1 MDRVGPR
8 VRFGRVRLRNGPQLH
23 CAQQGEPGAE
33 AILFLHGWPDSWFSF
48 SRVLALLPPH
58 YHALA
63 VDQRGFGDS
72 EHPPSGYAID
82 DLARDAAD
90 FLDAVAIERAT
101 VVGHSL
107 GSFIAR
113 RLAVAHPER
122 LARLV
127 LIGSGAASSNQGTR
141 AVQASLRGLPD
152 PVPAEFARE
161 FQASTVCAPVPPEFF
176 ERVVAE
182 SLKLPARLW
191 GTVLDGLLAFNDAD
205 ELGRIVAPTL
215 LLWGERDG
223 LFSRDDQSRLEA
235 AIPGARLRIYP
246 ETGHCPNWER
256 PAEVVQDLH
265 AFMRET

>member
-1 MDRVGPR
+1 VEGVGAGL
-8 VRFGRVRLRNGPQLH
+8 RFGRARLRNGPQLH
-23 CAQQGEPGAE
+23 YAQQGEADAE

-48 SRVLALLPPH
+48 SRVLPLLPPR

-63 VDQRGFGDS
+63 VSQRGFGDS
-72 EHPPSGYAID
+72 ERPDSGYAID

-90 FLDAVAIERAT
+90 FLDAVAIGRAT

-122 LARLV
+122 VARLV
-127 LIGSGAASSNQGTR
+127 LVGSGASPSNPVTR
-141 AVQASLRGLPD
+141 AVQGSLRGLPD
-152 PVPAEFARE
+152 PVTPEFARE
-161 FQASTVCAPVPPEFF
+161 FQASTVHAPVPPDFF
-176 ERVVAE
+176 ERIGAE

-191 GTVLDGLLAFNDAD
+191 GAVLDGLLAFNDA
-205 ELGRIVAPTL
+205 EQLGRIAAPTL
-215 LLWGERDG
+215 LLWGDRDG
-223 LFSRDDQSRLEA
+223 LFSRDDQSRLVT

-256 PAEVVQDLH
+256 PAELVTDLQ